1 MPKHED
7 LKNLPNI
14 ERRLHPE
21 VWRALQM
28 AATAHEGIQRKD
40 GRGPYVVHLYET
52 LTLVEMGTDDL
63 ATRIAAPLH
72 DGQEDVP
79 DKLGLDIVA
88 SEFGPEVAGLV
99 AGVTKRPKNADAITP
114 DEKRAE
120 WYARN
125 LDYAR
130 VLEHVADERSSIIAV
145 ADKISNLRDMIR
157 NTYTKGE
164 SFWRKFNA
172 TPEDQ
177 LWWYKLVYGV
187 AQKRIPDNPL
197 NTIFA
202 ASIIEFEF
210 AIDLYRSKR

>member
-52 LTLVEMGTDDL
+52 LTLVEMGTSDL

-79 DKLGLDIVA
+79 DKLGLTIVA
-88 SEFGPEVAGLV
+88 KEFGDEAAMLV
-99 AGVTKRPKNADAITP
+99 AGVTKRPKDPNAITP
-114 DEKRAE
+114 DEKRAD
-120 WYARN
+120 WFARN
-125 LDYAR
+125 QDYAQR
-130 VLEHVADERSSIIAV
+130 LEFKADERSSIIAV

-157 NTYTKGE
+157 NTYTKGD
-164 SFWRKFNA
+164 SFWSKFNA

-177 LWWYKLVYGV
+177 LWWYKLVYDV

-202 ASIIEFEF
+202 ASIVEFEF
-210 AIDLYRSKR
+210 AIKLYRSK